1 MELVC
6 SILADVLYAF
16 TIIVICKY
24 YLVLNEKDSDH
35 NRYMKLLLLT
45 LCCSVLI
52 YIVKAT
58 PSGAVI
64 LLIYLFLALN
74 ILYNEKKKK
83 LLACIFWVAVIAQI
97 IADIPLMAII
107 FYEDQANVSLG
118 SFENLLASAISF
130 ILIYAVGLLL
140 QSISD
145 KGIRDIGI
153 GYLIGYTILLVVDL
167 TVLML
172 IANIAMDEMV
182 DSDKIYYL
190 ISYTIIA
197 VGTLIQISVVILL
210 LSSRNEYKKREHVIN
225 GYLEEQV
232 KYYEYL
238 NKRETETKKF
248 RHDIREHLYLLQS
261 LLKEHKMD
269 EFNDYLNEIAG
280 EVDTFAMEVQV
291 GNDIVNAV
299 INKQK
304 QEAESNG
311 IQMTVKGHFPAE
323 CYVSAYHLCT
333 IFSNLLSNAI
343 EASKKTEKKQI
354 WVICKYLEDD
364 ILIEIGNYYTEKV
377 QVKDGKLV
385 SSKEKAD
392 FHGWGMRNVEE
403 SVRGCDGIMDID
415 MREGKFVVS
424 VCIKN
429 KNRKESMRNENCCSG

>member
-74 ILYNEKKKK
+74 ILYNEKKKV

-140 QSISD
+140 RSISD

-190 ISYTIIA
+190 ISYTVIA

-311 IQMTVKGHFPAE
+311 IQMTVKGHFPTE

-343 EASKKTEKKQI
+343 EASKK
-354 WVICKYLEDD
+354 
-364 ILIEIGNYYTEKV
+364 
-377 QVKDGKLV
+377 
-385 SSKEKAD
+385 
-392 FHGWGMRNVEE
+392 R
-403 SVRGCDGIMDID
+403 R
-415 MREGKFVVS
+415 
-424 VCIKN
+424 KN
-429 KNRKESMRNENCCSG
+429 KYG